1 MIQGKD
7 ILKMKKNMNMDLI
20 SDKISPKAF
29 REVYII
35 LTETGLIQL
44 LPCKERRLIDANM
57 EQSHTIDFDFTSF
70 NETDCEKDS
79 EELEKVIMPETIE
92 LLAYYYHTY
101 LS

>member
-1 MIQGKD
+1 
-7 ILKMKKNMNMDLI
+7 
-20 SDKISPKAF
+20 
-29 REVYII
+29 
-35 LTETGLIQL
+35 
-44 LPCKERRLIDANM
+44 M